1 MPIYPSYPQ
10 PILPQIIKLFSLE
23 QHSNNPKPNSL
34 DPISRRP
41 NYILPLLLI
50 SNILPTPYIHLLN
63 LNPPLPVPAPN
74 LMSKPQHQKDGNSNV
89 ANQEIRNI
97 PPRRDKDVK
106 AISQGDQ
113 DHNNK
118 REVGGIRLERSAEG
132 DGGDVCEPVEHG
144 SAAVADIQESE
155 TTDAEGE
162 EYGYP
167 RNTFFVATE
176 EDFGGLVCGGE
187 DSGVDDVV
195 EAFDACILD
204 GDDKR

>member
-1 MPIYPSYPQ
+1 M
-10 PILPQIIKLFSLE
+10 KLFSLAE
-23 QHSNNPKPNSL
+23 HSDNPEPNPL

-41 NYILPLLLI
+41 NLILRFLLI
-50 SNILPTPYIHLLN
+50 RNILSTPHIHLPN
-63 LNPPLPVPAPN
+63 LNPPLPVPAPD

-97 PPRRDKDVK
+97 PPGRYKDVK

-113 DHNNK
+113 DHNNE

-132 DGGDVCEPVEHG
+132 QSLKHIVVYHGAAETEVGYEDNDPSDKARDGGDVCEPVEHG

-155 TTDAEGE
+155 TANAEGE

-167 RNTFFVATE
+167 RNTFFVAAE
-176 EDFGGLVCGGE
+176 EDLGGLVCEGE
-187 DSGVDDVV
+187 GV
-195 EAFDACILD
+195 EHS
-204 GDDKR
+204 